1 MTFRAEEGAPREGRC
16 TPLLFGCRVQSELM
30 QNFFT
35 VAMPLL
41 AAVTT
46 STASLPFVNYK
57 MQGPPPPVPGQ
68 APFSIIKE
76 FDLVDEKKTA
86 IREVASPKPKEKRLI
101 CKGCNE
107 HENVTLAFFQ
117 DRGIK
122 DRNALATIMGNIRQ
136 ESTFVPNI
144 CEGGSRTS
152 WSNCGGGY
160 GLIQWTSANRYYGLG
175 DFAKKYGG
183 SPSSLHTQLRYLT
196 NEVQWQRIKDRMKT
210 PGKSIN
216 RYMDYAYSW
225 IGWGH
230 HGARTSYAHD
240 YASRLILVEV

>member
-1 MTFRAEEGAPREGRC
+1 
-16 TPLLFGCRVQSELM
+16 M

-35 VAMPLL
+35 VALPL
-41 AAVTT
+41 AALVTT
-46 STASLPFVNYK
+46 NTATLPSVF
-57 MQGPPPPVPGQ
+57 PPPPVEGPKNP
-68 APFSIIKE
+68 PFSIIQE
-76 FDLVDEKKTA
+76 EPTSKTA
-86 IREVASPKPKEKRLI
+86 IREVAPEKPKEKRLI

-107 HENVTLAFFQ
+107 YENATLAYFQ

-136 ESTFVPNI
+136 ESTFIPNI

-152 WSNCGGGY
+152 WGNCGGGY
-160 GLIQWTSANRYYGLG
+160 GLIQWKSANRYYGLG
-175 DFAKKYGG
+175 EFAKKFGG

-196 NEVQWQRIKDRMKT
+196 NEVQWQRIEDRMKT

-240 YASRLILVEV
+240 YASRLIKVEV

>member
-1 MTFRAEEGAPREGRC
+1 
-16 TPLLFGCRVQSELM
+16 M
-30 QNFFT
+30 QQFFT
-35 VAMPLL
+35 VALPLL
-41 AAVTT
+41 ASVTT
-46 STASLPFVNYK
+46 STATLPFVNYK
-57 MQGPPPPVPGQ
+57 MQGPPPPVSGE

-86 IREVASPKPKEKRLI
+86 IREVAAPKSKEKRLI

-107 HENVTLAFFQ
+107 HENATLEFFQ

-144 CEGGSRTS
+144 CEGGARTS
-152 WSNCGGGY
+152 YHGCHTGGY

-175 DFAKKYGG
+175 DFARKFGG
-183 SPSSLHTQLRYLT
+183 SPSILPTQLRYLT
-196 NEVQWQRIKDRMKT
+196 TEVQWQRIQDRMKT

-225 IGWGH
+225 LGWGH
-230 HGARTSYAHD
+230 HGARTSYAHE
-240 YASRLILVEV
+240 YASKLITVEV

>member
-1 MTFRAEEGAPREGRC
+1 
-16 TPLLFGCRVQSELM
+16 V

-35 VAMPLL
+35 VALPLL
-41 AAVTT
+41 ATVTT
-46 STASLPFVNYK
+46 NAATLPFVNYK
-57 MQGPPPPVPGQ
+57 MQGPPPFITEQ
-68 APFSIIKE
+68 LN
-76 FDLVDEKKTA
+76 LVDEKTA
-86 IREVASPKPKEKRLI
+86 TKAVAPEKPKEIRLI

-107 HENVTLAFFQ
+107 NENATLAYFQ
-117 DRGIK
+117 ERGIT

-152 WSNCGGGY
+152 WRNCYGGY

-175 DFAKKYGG
+175 AFANKYGG
-183 SPSSLHTQLRYLT
+183 KPSDLHTQLRYLT
-196 NEVQWQRIKDRMKT
+196 TEVQWQRIEDRMKT

-230 HGARTSYAHD
+230 HGARTHYAHD
-240 YASRLILVEV
+240 YANRLITVEV

>member
-1 MTFRAEEGAPREGRC
+1 
-16 TPLLFGCRVQSELM
+16 M

-35 VAMPLL
+35 VALPLL
-41 AAVTT
+41 ASVTT

-57 MQGPPPPVPGQ
+57 MQGPPPPVEDVL
-68 APFSIIKE
+68 KMN
-76 FDLVDEKKTA
+76 LVDEQKTA